1 MLNYTI
7 MRKFFEDNPKGYINL
22 VQSDC
27 VFKIT
32 SDIAYILDET
42 SITLMGIYYTDKNC
56 GNCYNRKGNFMI
68 PFNQI
73 LRVEYIKKYIET

>member
-1 MLNYTI
+1 MLNYTAI
-7 MRKFFEDNPKGYINL
+7 RNFFDNNPEGYINI

-27 VFKIT
+27 VFKLT
-32 SDIAYILDET
+32 SDIGFYLDTT
-42 SITLMGIYYTDKNC
+42 SITLNGIYYTDKNC
-56 GNCYNRKGNFMI
+56 GNTYNRKGNFMI